1 MFLSINKCCLW
12 SSRSGRYGSRALW
25 DPKDHSPPH
34 SVSRSLSGSP
44 SPSPPHSRHRVGP
57 HPHRPHGRPYS
68 PHHRPRYQHYAGRP
82 HKRVGTCI
90 KWGNVELTRWMPLML
105 MTSVNCCLM
114 SVTNV
119 YIRHTDLSTHLLAL
133 PFFKW
138 LDLIGCPKIDQTEL
152 FSLWIFLHTISWCSC
167 LVSVIHAITI
177 GGSSRSSMKRPHDES
192 SKFSSDTS
200 RHPSFYKAGHSSKHG
215 PLQSPH
221 KTVKTMMKPGTK
233 TNKTASAKAADTV
246 GDFFFSL

>member
-1 MFLSINKCCLW
+1 MFLSFNKCCLW

-57 HPHRPHGRPYS
+57 HPRRPHGRPYS
-68 PHHRPRYQHYAGRP
+68 PHHHPRYQPYAGRP
-82 HKRVGTCI
+82 HKRVGTCT

-119 YIRHTDLSTHLLAL
+119 HIRHTDFT
-133 PFFKW
+133 FFKW
-138 LDLIGCPKIDQTEL
+138 LDLIGCPEIDQTEL

-167 LVSVIHAITI
+167 PCLCDWCHYYREVLSQWHEASTWWIKQVLLWHQPTSILLQ
-177 GGSSRSSMKRPHDES
+177 GGSQLQTWTTTVPPQDCQDHDEAWNQDKQN
-192 SKFSSDTS
+192 SKCQG
-200 RHPSFYKAGHSSKHG
+200 RWHSG
-215 PLQSPH
+215 W
-221 KTVKTMMKPGTK
+221 
-233 TNKTASAKAADTV
+233 
-246 GDFFFSL
+246 FSL